1 MPSTR
6 ELKRRIKSVKNTAQ
20 ITKAMQMISATK
32 MRKAQNQALA
42 GRPYS
47 ADLTQVLFRLIKNT
61 DPAAHQLM
69 RENDGKK
76 IGIILVTS
84 DKGLS
89 GALNTN
95 LFRGLLQF
103 LASSNHSSGLNQEFI
118 KRDSHVRGNDN
129 YVFFTVGKKGR
140 QFVMK
145 LGKELSA
152 DFENHDLVTFRRGA
166 QLAQL
171 VVNGFL
177 AQDLKEVYIA
187 YSHFVSTL
195 RQEPKIVNIL
205 PVDPKMVELIEEDLK
220 ADIVKTNKR
229 SNGLVNNEFLFEP
242 SMTDLLEYA
251 LLHYIDVKIYQALLE
266 TKASEHSA
274 RMMAMQNAT
283 DNAKELVEELQ
294 LQYNQTRQDAITKEL
309 LEITTAAAAMN

>member
-6 ELKRRIKSVKNTAQ
+6 ELRRRIKSIKNTAQ

-32 MRKAQNQALA
+32 MRKAQNQALS
-42 GRPYS
+42 GRSYNENLS
-47 ADLTQVLFRLIKNT
+47 NVLFRLIKNT
-61 DPAAHQLM
+61 DRAANQLM
-69 RENDGKK
+69 RENVGKR
-76 IGIILVTS
+76 IGVILITT

-95 LFRGLLQF
+95 LFRSLLQF
-103 LASSNHSSGLNQEFI
+103 LSE
-118 KRDSHVRGNDN
+118 KKDV
-129 YVFFTVGKKGR
+129 VFFTVGKKGR
-140 QFVMK
+140 QFVVK

-166 QLAQL
+166 QLARL
-171 VVNGFL
+171 AIDGFL
-177 AQDLKEVYIA
+177 NNELKEVFIA
-187 YSHFVSTL
+187 YPNFVSTL
-195 RQEPKIVNIL
+195 RQEPKIIKLL
-205 PVDPKMVELIEEDLK
+205 PIDPEAIEIPELEDNKLKKGEEQK
-220 ADIVKTNKR
+220 ER
-229 SNGLVNNEFLFEP
+229 EFIFEP

-251 LLHYIDVKIYQALLE
+251 LLHYADVRVYQALLE

-283 DNAKELVEELQ
+283 DNAKELVEDLN